1 MSCFPSDWCAQ
12 KDRCACVECERVWGD
27 RIYYQCLLLLSV
39 SLCLRQ
45 DLSVNPE
52 LTDVTSELAG
62 SACLHSGVRWT
73 LPCLAVLCDVWSLN
87 SSCPALCSKCFPH

>member
-1 MSCFPSDWCAQ
+1 MSIITHFTCEIILVIQRVLLSKWTGVLRRRGVRAWSVNV
-12 KDRCACVECERVWGD
+12 CVCGEGD

-52 LTDVTSELAG
+52 LTDVATLA
-62 SACLHSGVRWT
+62 
-73 LPCLAVLCDVWSLN
+73 DQ
-87 SSCPALCSKCFPH
+87 